1 MTCGD
6 EFISEAKC
14 LLANSR
20 EFLDQYHGGTQTSGV
35 NIVGDGSA
43 FSRLGGKFGLLVG
56 R

>member
-6 EFISEAKC
+6 EFISETKC

-20 EFLDQYHGGTQTSGV
+20 EFLNQYDGGTRTSGV

-43 FSRLGGKFGLLVG
+43 FSRLSGEFGLLVG
-56 R
+56 